1 MRQMG
6 KLSLFLSLELALFK
20 KTACH
25 RCICE
30 REREIF
36 NLSQLENGRNRMFVM
51 PSDLWETTE
60 GYKFKVLK
68 ATPELHE
75 GNL

>member
-1 MRQMG
+1 
-6 KLSLFLSLELALFK
+6 
-20 KTACH
+20 
-25 RCICE
+25 
-30 REREIF
+30 
-36 NLSQLENGRNRMFVM
+36 MFVK
-51 PSDLWETTE
+51 PSGLWETTE